1 MAKNKIKKKY
11 DGRDLAIKTKHIL
24 MNKYYNL
31 YMNSVEFKGLTHEEE
46 DYILRK
52 FWSEG
57 TLCAFALKDYGVVY
71 APYSVNTYGLYDVP
85 KSLTIIN
92 ERNVPNFPTLV
103 DNGINC
109 VIGFYNRSHKPV
121 RETIEFYI
129 DRMVEL
135 LMSLYVNVQ
144 TSKLPFLVN
153 TNGDDT
159 QAINEVIDNIYNN
172 ELAIF
177 MSTDVMNSLK
187 VNATG
192 SIQFEAIWTQYLNYE
207 SACLTELG
215 IDNNCIQMN
224 RLTSDQTNANNN
236 LINLVDNG
244 RIYEMKEFFEAV
256 YKLFGHRVEVKSKNM
271 LTSSIHDKVGTGK
284 GDNVNE

>member
-1 MAKNKIKKKY
+1 MAKNKYKKKFI
-11 DGRDLAIKTKHIL
+11 GSDLAVRTKHIL
-24 MNKYYNL
+24 MNKYFNL
-31 YMNSVEFKGLTHEEE
+31 FMNSVEFEGLTHNEE

-52 FWSEG
+52 LWNEG
-57 TLCAFALKDYGVVY
+57 TICAFFLKNYGVVY
-71 APYSVNTYGLYDVP
+71 APYAVNTFGLYDVP
-85 KSLTIIN
+85 QSLTIIN
-92 ERNVPNFPTLV
+92 ERDIPDFPVLV
-103 DNGINC
+103 NNGVDA
-109 VIGFYNRSHKPV
+109 VIGYYNRTHKPV
-121 RETIEFYI
+121 RESIEFYI

-135 LMSLYVNVQ
+135 LMSLYLNIQ
-144 TSKLPFLVN
+144 TSKLPFIVN

-159 QAINEVIDNIYNN
+159 QAINDVIDNIYNN
-172 ELAIF
+172 ELAVF
-177 MSTDVMNSLK
+177 MSTDVMNALK

-192 SIQFEAIWTQYLNYE
+192 TIQFDKIWTQYLNYE

-256 YKLFGHRVEVKSKNM
+256 YKTFGHRVEVKSKNM
-271 LTSSIHDKVGTGK
+271 LTSSIHDHVEGG
-284 GDNVNE
+284 NNNE

>member
-1 MAKNKIKKKY
+1 MAKSKIKKKY
-11 DGRDLAIKTKHIL
+11 NGSELASKTKHIL

-31 YMNSVEFKGLTHEEE
+31 YMNSIEFKGLTHEEE

-52 FWSEG
+52 FWNEG
-57 TLCAFALKDYGVVY
+57 TLCAFDLQDYDVVY
-71 APYSVNTYGLYDVP
+71 APYAVNTYGLYDVP

-92 ERNVPNFPTLV
+92 ERNVPNFPVLV
-103 DNGINC
+103 ENGINA

-144 TSKLPFLVN
+144 TSKLPFIVN

-159 QAINEVIDNIYNN
+159 QAINDVIDNIYNN

-187 VNATG
+187 VSATG
-192 SIQFEAIWTQYLNYE
+192 TIQFEAIWTQYLNYE

-271 LTSSIHDKVGTGK
+271 LTSSIHDKVETGK

>member
-1 MAKNKIKKKY
+1 MAKNKIKKRY
-11 DGRDLAIKTKHIL
+11 NGNVLANKTKHIL

-31 YMNSVEFKGLTHEEE
+31 YMNSIEFKGLTHEEE

-52 FWSEG
+52 LWNEG
-57 TLCAFALKDYGVVY
+57 TICAFFLKDYDVVY
-71 APYSVNTYGLYDVP
+71 APYTVNTYGLYHVP
-85 KSLTIIN
+85 KSLTLVN
-92 ERNVPNFPTLV
+92 EDNIPNFPVLV
-103 DNGINC
+103 ENGVNAC
-109 VIGFYNRSHKPV
+109 IGFYNRNHKPV
-121 RETIEFYI
+121 RESIEFYI

-135 LMSLYVNVQ
+135 LMSLYLNIQ
-144 TSKLPFLVN
+144 TSKLPFIVN

-159 QAINEVIDNIYNN
+159 QAINDVIDNIYNN
-172 ELAIF
+172 ELAVF

-236 LINLVDNG
+236 LINLIDNG

-256 YKLFGHRVEVKSKNM
+256 YKHFGHRVEVKSKNV
-271 LTSSIHDKVGTGK
+271 LTSSIHDKV
-284 GDNVNE
+284 NEGGNNNE